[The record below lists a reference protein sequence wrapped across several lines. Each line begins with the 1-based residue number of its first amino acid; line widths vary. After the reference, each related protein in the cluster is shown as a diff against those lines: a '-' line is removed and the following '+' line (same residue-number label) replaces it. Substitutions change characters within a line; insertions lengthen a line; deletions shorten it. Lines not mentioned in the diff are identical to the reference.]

1 MGKASRLKSER
12 QQVKVIREPVTE
24 THEPLVPHNW
34 PDGHVGVALTDDDQD
49 ECIEVTIHGVRH
61 YLHTTTAQELSK
73 MLISRIDEWNGTAV
87 KAGAPGV
94 MGFPK

>member
-24 THEPLVPHNW
+24 THEPPLPQNW
-34 PDGHVGVALTDDDQD
+34 PHGHVGVALTGDDQD

-61 YLHTTTAQELSK
+61 YLHTSTARELSQ
-73 MLISRIDEWNGTAV
+73 MLSSRIDEWNGTAL
-87 KAGAPGV
+87 AGGAPGV
-94 MGFPK
+94 